1 MLDILLDISIFVD
14 KFYPGNTLSER
25 YEVKTPLQIN
35 DEDRLHRKAKGSGCA
50 VKIFLCTA

>member
-1 MLDILLDISIFVD
+1 MLDILLDISIFVN

-35 DEDRLHRKAKGSGCA
+35 DEDWLHRK
-50 VKIFLCTA
+50 VQVVW